1 MSERGVFAVDRGLWS
16 DPDFAD
22 EPFSEREAFL
32 WLLSEAAWRPTS
44 VRIGHHRVELD
55 RGQCA
60 FSTRFMAEKWK
71 WSEARV
77 RRYLARLISAEIIC
91 TRANKIATH
100 VMIRNYDKFQRVSL
114 PDAETATHV
123 RRTSDAPETHLRRK
137 EEDRETRETNTPTDA
152 IASSAPKGARTTRKP
167 RNRALPVDWHPGD
180 RSERVRAELG
190 RSAEWMHRTAAAM
203 RTWAESKG
211 EIRADWDATHD
222 GWMRREAERERE
234 RGSGY
239 PQSRAGP
246 DRKPSSNGA
255 LSRVA
260 DLLGVP
266 DDQRSNPP
274 STFRDHGAYIDHE
287 GDGRHDREVHEPL
300 GGQAGGFSTQAALR
314 LVGSGRH

>member
-91 TRANKIATH
+91 TRADKIATH
-100 VMIRNYDKFQRVSL
+100 VAIRNYDKFQRVSL

-152 IASSAPKGARTTRKP
+152 IASSAPQGGSDDPQAPQSGATGRLASWRPQRARQGRTGPQCRVDAPDCRRDADLGREQGRDPRRLGRHPRRLDAPRGRARARARQRLPPEPSGARSQAFVKRRPVP
-167 RNRALPVDWHPGD
+167 R
-180 RSERVRAELG
+180 
-190 RSAEWMHRTAAAM
+190 
-203 RTWAESKG
+203 
-211 EIRADWDATHD
+211 
-222 GWMRREAERERE
+222 
-234 RGSGY
+234 
-239 PQSRAGP
+239 SRP
-246 DRKPSSNGA
+246 
-255 LSRVA
+255 
-260 DLLGVP
+260 
-266 DDQRSNPP
+266 
-274 STFRDHGAYIDHE
+274 
-287 GDGRHDREVHEPL
+287 
-300 GGQAGGFSTQAALR
+300 
-314 LVGSGRH
+314 VGSPR